1 MGVER
6 PRLAMLADMVRRWLQ
21 GVAGQSFIEVALTLP
36 ILSFTLLGGAE
47 MARAFGAQIAVGN
60 AARVAAEAE
69 ALAAVP
75 SSTEA
80 TSRAQSE
87 LSQTPGVASTN
98 ATVTFSEVTSA
109 GASCTTSTS
118 TTACYAKVRVQYTY
132 STLIAWPGIPH
143 TFALDRTA
151 WYRRY
156 L

>member
-1 MGVER
+1 
-6 PRLAMLADMVRRWLQ
+6 MLAGVMRQWLR
-21 GVAGQSFIEVALTLP
+21 GDRGQSFIEVALALP

-47 MARAFGAQIAVGN
+47 MARAFGAQIAVEN

-75 SSTEA
+75 SSTDA
-80 TSRAQSE
+80 TTRAQTE
-87 LSQTPGVASTN
+87 LSQTPGVTSTN

-132 STLIAWPGIPH
+132 STLIAWPGIPR
-143 TFALDRTA
+143 TFAFDRTA
-151 WYRRY
+151 WFRRY

>member
-1 MGVER
+1 MRGVLR
-6 PRLAMLADMVRRWLQ
+6 GDL
-21 GVAGQSFIEVALTLP
+21 GQSLIEVAIALP
-36 ILSFTLLGGAE
+36 ALAFTLLGGAE
-47 MARAFGAQIAVGN
+47 MARAFGAQIAVEN

-80 TSRAQSE
+80 TSRAQAE
-87 LSQTPGVASTN
+87 LSQTPGVTATN

-132 STLIAWPGIPH
+132 TTLIAWPGIPH
-143 TFALDRTA
+143 TFTFDRTA

>member
-1 MGVER
+1 M
-6 PRLAMLADMVRRWLQ
+6 RRGLH
-21 GVAGQSFIEVALTLP
+21 GDLGQSIVEVALALP

-47 MARAFGAQIAVGN
+47 MARAFGAQIAVEN

-87 LSQTPGVASTN
+87 LNQTPGVTATN
-98 ATVTFSEVTSA
+98 ATVTFSEVTSG

-118 TTACYAKVRVQYTY
+118 TTPCYAKVRVQYTY
-132 STLIAWPGIPH
+132 STLIAWPGLPH
-143 TFALDRTA
+143 TFAFDRTA

>member
-1 MGVER
+1 MRGVLR
-6 PRLAMLADMVRRWLQ
+6 GDL
-21 GVAGQSFIEVALTLP
+21 GQSLIEVAIALP
-36 ILSFTLLGGAE
+36 ALAFTLLGGAE
-47 MARAFGAQIAVGN
+47 MARAFGAQIAVEN

-87 LSQTPGVASTN
+87 LNQTPGVTATN

-118 TTACYAKVRVQYTY
+118 TSACYAKVRVQYTY
-132 STLIAWPGIPH
+132 TTLIAWPGIPH
-143 TFALDRTA
+143 TFTFDRTA